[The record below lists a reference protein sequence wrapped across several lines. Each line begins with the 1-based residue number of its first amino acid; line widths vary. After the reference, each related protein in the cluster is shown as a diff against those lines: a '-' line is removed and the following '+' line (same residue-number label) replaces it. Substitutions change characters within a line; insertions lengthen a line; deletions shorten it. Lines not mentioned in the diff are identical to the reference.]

1 MEEVGFSPVQDE
13 QQPKQRPTF
22 LTVLCVLSWISAGW
36 TAMSSIISLATM
48 GSSVEKLQKSMS
60 DVDDAAQEE
69 MPSFFETILS
79 GSQDLIQDTIN
90 NFTLINSS
98 QVVLYLA
105 QVYAVYLMFNLQKKG
120 FYLYAFV
127 QATLLILPMTYMT
140 MNSVMMIGLAF
151 SSFLTLAFIIMYA
164 VNLKHMK

>member
-69 MPSFFETILS
+69 MPSFFEAILS

>member
-1 MEEVGFSPVQDE
+1 MEEIGFSPVQDE
-13 QQPKQRPTF
+13 QQPSKRPTF

-36 TAMSSIISLATM
+36 TAMSSIISLATKDK
-48 GSSVEKLQKSMS
+48 SIEKLQNSMS
-60 DVDDAAQEE
+60 QVDEAAQED
-69 MPSFFETILS
+69 MPSFFESIIS
-79 GSQDLIQDTIN
+79 GSQDLIQDSIN
-90 NFTLINSS
+90 NFMMINTS
-98 QVVLYLA
+98 QVILYLA

-127 QATLLILPMTYMT
+127 QATLLVLPMTYMT

-151 SSFLTLAFIIMYA
+151 STLLTLAFIIMYA